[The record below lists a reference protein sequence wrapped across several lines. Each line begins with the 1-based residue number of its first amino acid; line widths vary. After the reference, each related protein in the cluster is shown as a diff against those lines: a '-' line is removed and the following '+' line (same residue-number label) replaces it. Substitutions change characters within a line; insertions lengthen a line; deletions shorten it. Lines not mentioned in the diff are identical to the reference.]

1 VIIVSEHKTSNRITT
16 KEKLEKI
23 QFDFLFADLE
33 RENQSL
39 AKQIAKFD
47 LLIKK

>member
-1 VIIVSEHKTSNRITT
+1 VSEHETTNRITT

-23 QFDFLFADLE
+23 QFDFLIADIE

-39 AKQIAKFD
+39 AKKIAKFD